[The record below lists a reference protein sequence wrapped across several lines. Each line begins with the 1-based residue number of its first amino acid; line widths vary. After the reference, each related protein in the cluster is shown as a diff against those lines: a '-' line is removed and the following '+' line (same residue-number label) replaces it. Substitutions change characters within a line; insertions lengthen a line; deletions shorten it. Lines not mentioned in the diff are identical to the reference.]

1 MADNAFLVSLFEH
14 KAWCNR
20 RLMETLRAAP
30 ADVDTGKFALVV
42 LTVGHTANVDE
53 IFKARLEG
61 AEPQL
66 ASTIPRAMP
75 DLAALAERMARTDAW
90 YLDYARGLTPAAL
103 TEVIDFA
110 FVDDDDPGR
119 MTRAD
124 ILAHIIT
131 HGVAHRAA
139 LGRSM
144 AEAGVKGPGE
154 MVTTFR
160 RAIALAA
167 AMQPDRP

>member
-1 MADNAFLVSLFEH
+1 MTDNAFLVSLFEH

-20 RLMETLRAAP
+20 RLMETLRTAP
-30 ADVDTGKFALVV
+30 AEVDRGKFALIV
-42 LTVGHTANVDE
+42 LTVDHTANVDE

-61 AEPQL
+61 AEPAL

-75 DLAALAERMARTDAW
+75 DLDALAERMARTDAW
-90 YLDYARGLTPAAL
+90 YLDYAAHVTPADL
-103 TEVIDFA
+103 GETVEFA
-110 FVDDDDPGR
+110 YLDDEDTGR

-139 LGRSM
+139 LGKRM
-144 AEAGVKGPGE
+144 ADLGIQGPGE
-154 MVTTFR
+154 MVTTFWR
-160 RAIALAA
+160 IEA
-167 AMQPDRP
+167 

>member
-1 MADNAFLVSLFEH
+1 MTDNAFLISLFEH

-30 ADVDTGKFALVV
+30 ADIDQGKFALIV
-42 LTVGHTANVDE
+42 LTIDHTANVDE
-53 IFKARLEG
+53 IFQARLQG
-61 AEPQL
+61 AEPAL

-75 DLAALAERMARTDAW
+75 DLDALTERMAQTDAW
-90 YLDYARGLTPAAL
+90 YLDYAANVTPADLAETL
-103 TEVIDFA
+103 DFA
-110 FVDDDDPGR
+110 FVDDGDPGR

-139 LGRSM
+139 LGKRM
-144 AEAGVKGPGE
+144 ADLGIPGPGE

-160 RAIALAA
+160 RVEA
-167 AMQPDRP
+167 